1 MKKTAKARLIIFIII
16 HIVLCLCAFLYTK
29 GFSDISISAYN
40 GVFYTINFIIGI
52 AVMFFISMILI
63 IPFRLISVRKLT
75 EVSDFELKTTLKAV
89 IIGIVILLLS
99 GIIFI
104 GINMFFP
111 MLIMIIPVL
120 IFEIFLYWFSL
131 KSKNLNGKK
140 ED

>member
-29 GFSDISISAYN
+29 EFADISISAYN
-40 GVFYTINFIIGI
+40 GVFYTINFIVGI

-75 EVSDFELKTTLKAV
+75 EVSDFELKTTLK
-89 IIGIVILLLS
+89 IIIAGIVIMLLA
-99 GIIFI
+99 GIIFL
-104 GINMFFP
+104 GINMLIP
-111 MLIMIIPVL
+111 MLIMTVPPL

-131 KSKNLNGKK
+131 KEKNLNGKK